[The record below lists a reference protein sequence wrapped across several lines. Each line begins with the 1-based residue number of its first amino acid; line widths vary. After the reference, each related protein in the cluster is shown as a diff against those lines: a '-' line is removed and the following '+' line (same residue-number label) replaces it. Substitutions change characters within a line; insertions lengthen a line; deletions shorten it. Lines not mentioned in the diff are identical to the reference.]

1 MANPLGKISSSLAVK
16 RARSQDSRRS
26 QNASP
31 TLPPIAKAPKTEE
44 QDADVGVPAFLRQS
58 KTGMPNADG
67 CSCRMDC
74 IMHLLVTN

>member
-1 MANPLGKISSSLAVK
+1 MANPLGKISNSLAVK

-44 QDADVGVPAFLRQS
+44 QDADVGIPAFLRQS
-58 KTGMPNADG
+58 KAGMPNCG
-67 CSCRMDC
+67 WMLMQC
-74 IMHLLVTN
+74 ILHHAPTGD